1 MTVITPGDSTGTH
14 HELRLGYWPGEGIG
28 PEIVAPT
35 VTATTTALRH
45 HGGVSVRWV
54 PLLLGREAFGQT
66 GRILP
71 EQTWETVAG
80 LDGWVLGPHDN
91 ASYLPEARE
100 QQNPSAA
107 LRVRAQLWANVR
119 PVRGLPGAVAPDL
132 DVVVVR
138 ENTEGL
144 YADRNMYAGSG
155 DVMVTEDVALAIG
168 TFTRQGVRRIVRHA
182 GRVAAAR
189 GGVLTV
195 AHKAN
200 VLARTSGMYLEEAEA
215 MADETGVRLLPVHID
230 ALCADLVVNPGR
242 HRTIVA
248 ENMFG
253 DILSD
258 LTAALGGTLG
268 AAGSVNAGDTAV
280 MAQAAHGS
288 APDIAGQGVA
298 NPAGL
303 MNSAAL
309 MLRHL
314 GYGEA
319 GDALGGAVRHALM
332 HAPTPDVAGEAG
344 VAGDGSGAAGAGTE
358 EFAEMVFAQLG
369 GVV

>member
-1 MTVITPGDSTGTH
+1 
-14 HELRLGYWPGEGIG
+14 
-28 PEIVAPT
+28 
-35 VTATTTALRH
+35 
-45 HGGVSVRWV
+45 
-54 PLLLGREAFGQT
+54 
-66 GRILP
+66 
-71 EQTWETVAG
+71 
-80 LDGWVLGPHDN
+80 
-91 ASYLPEARE
+91 
-100 QQNPSAA
+100 
-107 LRVRAQLWANVR
+107 
-119 PVRGLPGAVAPDL
+119 
-132 DVVVVR
+132 
-138 ENTEGL
+138 
-144 YADRNMYAGSG
+144 
-155 DVMVTEDVALAIG
+155 
-168 TFTRQGVRRIVRHA
+168 
-182 GRVAAAR
+182 
-189 GGVLTV
+189 
-195 AHKAN
+195 
-200 VLARTSGMYLEEAEA
+200 MYLEEAEA